1 MAVGDL
7 LSRMEASRSRLF
19 AAITGLTEEQARARP
34 PAGGRCVSEILAHL
48 MMWEQAAHRAI
59 GAAIPEVAPPP
70 ASSEAPGRA
79 TPLPQLVHGL
89 QAARRRTALL
99 LERLGAR
106 QLALPAVDPDG
117 ERTTIRALLEGIPP
131 HEDEHAAEIER
142 IRSWLATQDG
152 ERDVV
157 ILRPAERSQG

>member
-19 AAITGLTEEQARARP
+19 AAITGLTEEQARTRP
-34 PAGGRCVSEILAHL
+34 PGGERCVSELLAHL
-48 MMWEQAAHRAI
+48 MTWEQGVHRSI
-59 GAAIPEVAPPP
+59 GDAIPDVAPPP
-70 ASSEAPGRA
+70 ASSEGPGRA

-99 LERLGAR
+99 LKRLDAR
-106 QLALPAVDPDG
+106 QLALAVVDPDG
-117 ERTTIRALLEGIPP
+117 ERTTVKALLQRVPA

-142 IRSWLATQDG
+142 LRTWLATQGG
-152 ERDVV
+152 ERDAV

>member
-34 PAGGRCVSEILAHL
+34 PAGRCVSELLAHL
-48 MMWEQAAHRAI
+48 MTWEQAVHRAI
-59 GAAIPEVAPPP
+59 GAAIPELMPPP
-70 ASSEAPGRA
+70 TSSEAPGRA

-99 LERLGAR
+99 LERLDAR
-106 QLALPAVDPDG
+106 QFALPAVDPDG
-117 ERTTIRALLEGIPP
+117 ERTTVRALLERIPA